1 MSLSL
6 LGRGA
11 PDREPPAWLC
21 DGLVQVLVRWRT
33 SWPARATSVVA
44 MPSRSHPHSSPGLA
58 AHLASVGRLPV
69 LDALVSIGPAPQAD
83 VAASLRAREVET
95 SIAPVPETR
104 VEGVVLLVDDF
115 LRTGWT
121 MTVAGALLRRA
132 GAESVLPL
140 VVHQRP

>member
-1 MSLSL
+1 
-6 LGRGA
+6 
-11 PDREPPAWLC
+11 
-21 DGLVQVLVRWRT
+21 
-33 SWPARATSVVA
+33 
-44 MPSRSHPHSSPGLA
+44 MPSRSHPTLISGLA
-58 AHLASVGRLPV
+58 SHLAEVGRLPL
-69 LDALVSIGPAPQAD
+69 LDALVPMGPTPHSD

-95 SIAPVPETR
+95 SLGLVPHAR
-104 VEGVVLLVDDF
+104 VAGVVLLVDDF